1 MSKLTTDWC
10 AGFTKEQR
18 QAFSAILDPIHALEK
33 RGNFWLPAEEDQNTL
48 GLSRIMNLALDLGY
62 NFLNPCYPDKQTGKD
77 VLTSLANAG
86 FPFSKLIHHETG
98 GNLFHLIG
106 SEDAFSF
113 ENEFASACAFIDFLV
128 MHNVDPTA
136 KDKEN
141 QLPHEVAQKLDSKLH
156 EVYTAGISKKTP
168 SPAQSCSTGLYGGKP
183 PEGHQ
188 MSLGI

>member
-10 AGFTKEQR
+10 AGFTEEQW
-18 QAFSAILDPIHALEK
+18 QAFSAILNPIHALEK

-48 GLSRIMNLALDLGY
+48 GLPRIMSLILDLGY

-77 VLTSLANAG
+77 VLTSLAAAG
-86 FPFSKLIHHETG
+86 FPFSKLIHPETG

-106 SEDAFSF
+106 SEDAFSS
-113 ENEFASACAFIDFLV
+113 ENEFASACAFIDFLL

-136 KDKEN
+136 KDKKN
-141 QLPHEVAQKLDSKLH
+141 QLPHEVAQRLDTKLYD
-156 EVYTAGISKKTP
+156 VYTAWTSKR
-168 SPAQSCSTGLYGGKP
+168 SLSAQSCATEFYGGKP